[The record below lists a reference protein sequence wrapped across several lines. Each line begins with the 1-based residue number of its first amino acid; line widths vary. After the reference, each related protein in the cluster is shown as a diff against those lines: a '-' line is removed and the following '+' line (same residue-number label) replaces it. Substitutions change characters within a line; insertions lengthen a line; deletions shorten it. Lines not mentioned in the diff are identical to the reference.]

1 MAQELTVTQ
10 GLNEFLRAIGRHVA
24 RTKWWQTI
32 LWIIW
37 IVLTVS
43 ALSAVFGSINE
54 YETRPAWVY
63 GIVFLV
69 LLILGFVLMWRRGS
83 SGQSQ

>member
-1 MAQELTVTQ
+1 MAQDLTVAQ
-10 GLNEFLRAIGRHVA
+10 SLNEFLHAIGRHVA
-24 RTKWWQTI
+24 RTKWWKTI

-37 IVLTVS
+37 FVLTVS

-54 YETRPAWVY
+54 YETCPAWAY

-69 LLILGFVLMWRRGS
+69 LLILGLVLMWRRGS
-83 SGQSQ
+83 PGQSQ